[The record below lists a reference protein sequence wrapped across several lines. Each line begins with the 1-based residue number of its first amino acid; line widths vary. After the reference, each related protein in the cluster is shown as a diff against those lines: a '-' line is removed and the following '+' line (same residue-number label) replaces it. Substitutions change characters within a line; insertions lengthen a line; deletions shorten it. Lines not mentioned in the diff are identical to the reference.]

1 VLIDNRLTRFAVRL
15 EGATLQLGLANSLRL
30 ELVQMEECAMSEPEY
45 SIQFKMTVKGRDA
58 VRTLHWRFWSVIA
71 AVVLLA
77 MSISGLS
84 KLSPSTIW
92 NFVTRLQ

>member
-1 VLIDNRLTRFAVRL
+1 
-15 EGATLQLGLANSLRL
+15 
-30 ELVQMEECAMSEPEY
+30 MEECAMSEPEY

-71 AVVLLA
+71 AVVLFA

-84 KLSPSTIW
+84 KLTPSMIW
-92 NFVTRLQ
+92 NFLMRLQ